1 MEGRRRPHDGAAANY
16 YGHVMVS
23 GWWLVVDNRLL
34 VCCGVSASVV
44 GSLWLLL
51 DVGGVIVLTDKIQN
65 Y

>member
-1 MEGRRRPHDGAAANY
+1 
-16 YGHVMVS
+16 MVG